1 MLRELSVQNLALI
14 ENARIEL
21 HDGYCAWT
29 GETGAGKSLLLTA
42 LGLVLGGKATT
53 DGVRAGKPEARA
65 AATFDLDDPG
75 LRAEVEAILGGPVE
89 GDQLIIT
96 RRIMAQGRGSAHVN
110 GLPVPATTLRELG
123 RRLVD
128 IHGQHETRGLLDPDR
143 QRALLDAHGGLRDL
157 AEDFQARRTAH
168 DELRRRRNA
177 LARAAERR
185 ARERDLLAF
194 EAEELADADP
204 RPGEYEDLTRE
215 ASRLGSRDQLRAVAA
230 EGFACLYDDDLSAQG
245 RLQRIARLVR
255 PFGDD
260 DPDLRRAAAEL
271 ERLADET
278 REIAYT
284 LRAFGREGDADPGRL
299 EDVESRL
306 ATYRKLA
313 ARFRC
318 TPDELLARREA
329 IDGQLASLAADDAD
343 LERLDAPLR
352 LAWDEVRASSGRLSA
367 ARVRAAKGF
376 AEAVQLHL
384 RSLGLEEA
392 TLAVEVEPI
401 PLGDD
406 PCAASAPEGGADRVT
421 FRFSANPGEAP
432 KPLGRVA
439 SGGELSRVML
449 AIKVTV
455 AGVEGAR
462 TLVFDEIDA
471 GVGGRLGSALGRMLA
486 GLARH
491 HQVICIT
498 HLPQMASYA
507 RHQWVIRKETV
518 RGRTRTKI
526 LPLDEAGRIEE
537 LAQMLRGDSAAE
549 GTRREAHAMLSEGSL
564 AT

>member
-1 MLRELSVQNLALI
+1 M
-14 ENARIEL
+14 
-21 HDGYCAWT
+21 
-29 GETGAGKSLLLTA
+29 
-42 LGLVLGGKATT
+42 GGKATA
-53 DGVRAGKPEARA
+53 DSVRAGKPEALA
-65 AATFDLDDPG
+65 AATFDLDEPR
-75 LRAEVEAILGGPVE
+75 LRSEVESILGGHVE
-89 GDQLIIT
+89 GDQLILT
-96 RRIMAQGRGSAHVN
+96 RRVSAQGRGSAHVN
-110 GLPVPATTLRELG
+110 GLPVTATTLRELG

-143 QRALLDAHGGLRDL
+143 QRGLLDAHGGLRDL
-157 AEDFQARRTAH
+157 VAAFQARRSAH

-185 ARERDLLAF
+185 IRDRDLLAF
-194 EAEELADADP
+194 EAEELASAHP
-204 RPGEYEDLTRE
+204 RPGEFEELTRE
-215 ASRLGSRDQLRAVAA
+215 ACRLGSRDQRRAVAA
-230 EGFACLYDDDLSAQG
+230 EGFACLYDNDLSAQG
-245 RLQRIARLVR
+245 LLQRMARLAR
-255 PFGDD
+255 PFGEE
-260 DPDLRRAAAEL
+260 DPDFHRTATEL
-271 ERLADET
+271 ERLADEV

-284 LRAFGREGDADPGRL
+284 FRALGREGDADPGRL
-299 EDVESRL
+299 DDVEARL

-318 TPDELLARREA
+318 TPDELPARRET
-329 IDGQLASLAADDAD
+329 IESQLASLDADDAV
-343 LERLDAPLR
+343 LERLDTPLR
-352 LAWDEVRASSGRLSA
+352 LAWDEVRTAAGRLSA
-367 ARVRAAKGF
+367 ARARSAKAFAA
-376 AEAVQLHL
+376 AVKVHL
-384 RSLGLEEA
+384 NALGLEAA
-392 TLAVEVEPI
+392 TLAVEVDPTH
-401 PLGDD
+401 LADD
-406 PCAASAPEGGADRVT
+406 PTLAAAPDGGADRVT

-449 AIKVTV
+449 AIKVSV

-491 HQVICIT
+491 HQVICVT

-526 LPLDEAGRIEE
+526 LPLDETGRIEE
-537 LAQMLRGDSAAE
+537 LALMLRGDSAAE

-564 AT
+564 VH